1 MLLAIENL
9 TVSFGETRVL
19 RGVDVSI
26 RKTLRA
32 DDRAF
37 DLDVAFASDHRR
49 IVLFGHS
56 GAGKSLTLR
65 AMAGLL
71 APDAGH
77 VRVDGRTLFDAT
89 ARVDL
94 PARDRGVAYVFQD
107 YALFPHLTVAQNIG
121 FGLGRGWLNPR
132 RRARDE
138 RVSRWLETF
147 ELVAVADSYPSRISG
162 GQRQRVA
169 LARALVAEP
178 RLVLLDE
185 PFSALDP
192 ALRGRMRAELRALQ
206 SRLDL
211 QMLVITHDPADVAAL
226 DGHTIELRDG
236 KVLPD
241 SVGHA
246 KDH

>member
-1 MLLAIENL
+1 M
-9 TVSFGETRVL
+9 S
-19 RGVDVSI
+19 VDVSV

-32 DDRAF
+32 DDRCF
-37 DLDVAFASDHRR
+37 ELDVAFASDHRR

-77 VRVDGRTLFDAT
+77 VRVDGRTLFDA
-89 ARVDL
+89 ASRVDL
-94 PARDRGVAYVFQD
+94 PARERGVAYVFQD

-121 FGLGRGWLNPR
+121 FGLDRGWFNPR
-132 RRARDE
+132 RRSRGE
-138 RVSRWLETF
+138 RVNRWLDTF
-147 ELVAVADSYPSRISG
+147 ELAGVADSYPSRISG

-185 PFSALDP
+185 PFAALDP
-192 ALRGRMRAELRALQ
+192 ALRGRMRTELRALQ

-211 QMLVITHDPADVAAL
+211 PMLVITHDPADVEAL

-236 KVLPD
+236 RV
-241 SVGHA
+241 V
-246 KDH
+246 

>member
-1 MLLAIENL
+1 M
-9 TVSFGETRVL
+9 S
-19 RGVDVSI
+19 VDVSV
-26 RKTLRA
+26 RKVLRA
-32 DDRAF
+32 DDRVF
-37 DLDVAFASDHRR
+37 ELDVAFASAHRR

-71 APDAGH
+71 APDEGH

-89 ARVDL
+89 ARVNL
-94 PARDRGVAYVFQD
+94 AARDRGVAYVFQD

-121 FGLGRGWLNPR
+121 FGLDRGWFNPR
-132 RRARDE
+132 RRMRDE
-138 RVSRWLETF
+138 RVGRWLDTF
-147 ELVAVADSYPSRISG
+147 ELAAVADSYPSRISG

-185 PFSALDP
+185 PFAALDP
-192 ALRGRMRAELRALQ
+192 ALRGRMRSELRALQ
-206 SRLDL
+206 ARLDL
-211 QMLVITHDPADVAAL
+211 QMLVITHDPADVEAL

-236 KVLPD
+236 RVL
-241 SVGHA
+241 
-246 KDH
+246 KM

>member
-1 MLLAIENL
+1 MSLDIA
-9 TVSFGETRVL
+9 
-19 RGVDVSI
+19 I

-32 DDRAF
+32 DDRCF
-37 DLDVAFASDHRR
+37 ELDVAFASDHRR

-77 VRVDGRTLFDAT
+77 VRVDGRTLFDASM
-89 ARVDL
+89 RIDV
-94 PARDRGVAYVFQD
+94 PVRERGVAYVFQD

-121 FGLGRGWLNPR
+121 FGIERGWFNPAR
-132 RRARDE
+132 RTRDE
-138 RVSRWLETF
+138 RVRRWIDTF
-147 ELVAVADSYPSRISG
+147 ELGTVADSYPSRISG

-185 PFSALDP
+185 PFAALDP

-206 SRLDL
+206 ARLDL

-226 DGHTIELRDG
+226 EGHTIELRDG
-236 KVLPD
+236 RV
-241 SVGHA
+241 A
-246 KDH
+246 TR